1 MAESIRRT
9 ADGLTG
15 AYTGH
20 DLGVKI
26 YITTVL
32 SITLYNA
39 FELVTLIFATFKHYR
54 GLYFWSLLLSSSIGL
69 VPYALGFLL
78 KLFQLSDQWVSLS
91 LLTIGWYCMVT
102 GQSVVLYSRLHLVM
116 YNPRILDRVLALIIT
131 NAVVLHIPTTV
142 LTYGSNLN
150 ANDHAFISGF
160 LIMEKIQMTGFCLQ
174 EFFISGIY
182 IWETT
187 KMLQL
192 NSSPAKKRLLLELFL
207 INSVISLMDVGLL
220 VVEYLNLYV
229 IEATLKGAI
238 YSVKLKLEFAVLGRL
253 TDFIQ
258 HHRGW
263 DDITCDL
270 PNSVDYGPT
279 SDRQE
284 RPSYSVFSS

>member
-1 MAESIRRT
+1 MAESIRRA

-39 FELVTLIFATFKHYR
+39 LELVILIFTTFKKYK

-78 KLFQLSDQWVSLS
+78 KLFQLSALWLSLT

-116 YNPRILDRVLALIIT
+116 YDPRILDRVLALIIID
-131 NAVVLHIPTTV
+131 AIILHIPTTV
-142 LTYGSNLN
+142 LTYGSNLKPN
-150 ANDHAFISGF
+150 NHEFISGF
-160 LIMEKIQMTGFCLQ
+160 LVMEKIQMTGFCLQ
-174 EFFISGIY
+174 EFIISGIY

-258 HHRGW
+258 GRHGW
-263 DDITCDL
+263 DEITCDL
-270 PNSVDYGPT
+270 PNSGYSGQT

-284 RPSYSVFSS
+284 PSC